1 MSVCKYCQKECKN
14 DNSLRNHERLCKQNP
29 NRQSQTGGKKKGT
42 PAWNKGLT
50 QQDVPSLARP
60 NQKGKLFGSALTGH
74 SEETKRK
81 IGEKL
86 SINNKGGRAKWY
98 EVSGQKVQ
106 GTWER
111 NVALKF
117 EELGIKWKKLKTNR
131 DTLEYVM
138 DGKLRHYTPDFYL
151 PEYDLFLEIKGHW
164 WGRDREKMNIVLE
177 THKDKNIFIVE
188 KEQYEKILQGELVWS
203 FQRQTENL

>member
-1 MSVCKYCQKECKN
+1 MLNCKFCQKDCKSE
-14 DNSLRNHERLCKQNP
+14 NSLRNHERCCPANP
-29 NRQSQTGGKKKGT
+29 NRVYKNGMLGKKGT
-42 PAWNKGLT
+42 NQFTFAVKHGLDKPVNGNKG
-50 QQDVPSLARP
+50 RP
-60 NQKGKLFGSALTGH
+60 GTFKGKKHTDES
-74 SEETKRK
+74 KRK

-98 EVSGQKVQ
+98 EVAGQKVQ

-117 EELGIKWKKLKTNR
+117 EELGIEWKKLKTNR

-138 DGKLRHYTPDFYL
+138 DGKVRHYTPDFYL
-151 PEYDLFLEIKGHW
+151 PAYDILLEVKGHW
-164 WGRDREKMNIVLE
+164 WGRDREKMDIVLD

-188 KEQYEKILQGELVWS
+188 KEQYEQVLQGNIV
-203 FQRQTENL
+203 FAN